1 MSRVYEQTVQ
11 YLSEFIKK
19 CYEADNSDL
28 GDELDSEKNSYL
40 AACRYYQSQQVH
52 KLSLL
57 SSQFFSGVRDRKAER
72 SRSADS

>member
-52 KLSLL
+52 K
-57 SSQFFSGVRDRKAER
+57 SSFSP
-72 SRSADS
+72 S